1 MKIRKATPKD
11 IDKILAIY
19 EYARE
24 QMRLTGNPNQ
34 WKQNYPSLEI
44 VENDMQNGS
53 SYVVTDDSEIIA
65 VFAFIIG
72 EEPTYKQIE
81 NGTWLNNDAYGT
93 LHRIASSGKQKGI
106 FRFCISFCE
115 SKISNI
121 RVDTHACNHIMQHLL
136 ESSGYQK
143 CGQIYVADGSPRIAY
158 QKKSV

>member
-44 VENDMQNGS
+44 VKNDIQNGS
-53 SYVVTDDSEIIA
+53 SYVVTDGSEIIA

-115 SKISNI
+115 SKMSNI

-143 CGQIYVADGSPRIAY
+143 CGQIYITDGSPRIAY